1 MNTQNLI
8 IHKLN
13 SLYHI
18 FKELDQYL
26 NFNIIESK
34 NETFLNNQ
42 IYSLKNYLIL
52 TDKIDLEVNN
62 KLTID
67 NFPIHFFYLIEK
79 INIQFLKQ
87 QFSNQSQ
94 FIIKNFII
102 DLNSREMFCKNL
114 KLKLTE
120 KEINT
125 IIHLSKSSCPV
136 STKELQEV
144 VWRYQA
150 NMETHTVETHIYRLR
165 KKIADIFNDNEF
177 IVSEKNGYQ
186 IK

>member
-67 NFPIHFFYLIEK
+67 NF
-79 INIQFLKQ
+79 
-87 QFSNQSQ
+87 
-94 FIIKNFII
+94 
-102 DLNSREMFCKNL
+102 
-114 KLKLTE
+114 
-120 KEINT
+120 
-125 IIHLSKSSCPV
+125 
-136 STKELQEV
+136 
-144 VWRYQA
+144 
-150 NMETHTVETHIYRLR
+150 
-165 KKIADIFNDNEF
+165 
-177 IVSEKNGYQ
+177 
-186 IK
+186 